1 LPVRI
6 LLFAVSIFLPGA
18 IGAMAQT
25 SPSAEQVLAGA
36 QVRAGVEHKTIFLHF
51 GASWCGWCRRLDAF
65 LDAKAIR
72 PLLEK
77 HFVLAKLDVQESGEK
92 QSLEN
97 PGAVAMLGRLGGTGQ
112 GLPYFVFLDAKGEV
126 LTTSK
131 CPTAAKPAGE
141 NIGYP
146 GEQEEIALFLALLR
160 QAAPEFTNDELKT
173 IEHWLARTYIMDD
186 PGGFR

>member
-1 LPVRI
+1 LSVRI
-6 LLFAVSIFLPGA
+6 LLLAVSIFLLGA
-18 IGAMAQT
+18 VGAMAQT
-25 SPSAEQVLAGA
+25 PPSAEQVLAGA
-36 QVRAGVEHKTIFLHF
+36 QARATAEHKAIFLHF

-97 PGAVAMLGRLGGTGQ
+97 LGAVAMLGRFGGTGQ
-112 GLPYFVFLDAKGEV
+112 GLPYFVLLDAKGA
-126 LTTSK
+126 TIATSK

-160 QAAPEFTNDELKT
+160 RAAPEFTIDELKT
-173 IEHWLARTYIMDD
+173 IEHWLAKPYIVD
-186 PGGFR
+186 GTGSFR

>member
-1 LPVRI
+1 MRI
-6 LLFAVSIFLPGA
+6 SLLAVSIFLLGA
-18 IGAMAQT
+18 VGVTAQT
-25 SPSAEQVLAGA
+25 APSASQVLTAA
-36 QVRAGVEHKTIFLHF
+36 QAKATAEHKAIFLHF

-97 PGAVAMLGRLGGTGQ
+97 AGAAALLDRCGGTGQ
-112 GLPYFVFLDAKGEV
+112 GLPYFVFLDAKGEAIA
-126 LTTSK
+126 TSK

-160 QAAPEFTNDELKT
+160 KAAPEFTIDELKT
-173 IEHWLARTYIMDD
+173 IEHWLARPYIVD
-186 PGGFR
+186 GTGSFR

>member
-1 LPVRI
+1 MRT
-6 LLFAVSIFLPGA
+6 LLSAVSIFLLGA
-18 IGAMAQT
+18 IGALAQT
-25 SPSAEQVLAGA
+25 PPSAEQVLAGA
-36 QVRAGVEHKTIFLHF
+36 RVKATAEHKAIFLHF

-72 PLLEK
+72 PLLER

-97 PGAVAMLGRLGGTGQ
+97 PGAAAMLGRLGGTGQ
-112 GLPYFVFLDAKGEV
+112 GLPYFVFLDANGEAIA
-126 LTTSK
+126 TSK

-160 QAAPEFTNDELKT
+160 KAAPEFTIDELKT
-173 IEHWLARTYIMDD
+173 IEHWLARPYIMD
-186 PGGFR
+186 GTGSFR